1 MKIADA
7 EVFLLRIPLKKA
19 LADSISKWNRIEM
32 IVLKVTSSDGLE
44 GWGFNWTIGIGGDIV
59 RDMLTRYL
67 IPAIRGMDLDLP
79 KILQEQVYARNNFVW
94 DYRLGQTGVAQ
105 MGMSAIDMALWDIRC
120 KSSDLPLWKFLGG
133 CRETVP
139 AYNTDV
145 GWLSWSA
152 DELIDNI
159 RGAIREGFTAVKIK
173 VGKSDPLE
181 DYDRIKQV
189 REAVGEKVKL
199 MVDVNTKWDVNTAV
213 RWGRKFEDH
222 DIFWLEEPIS
232 LLDISGHATIARA
245 LQTPIA
251 VGESIYSKYTFREY
265 IDANACQVVQADT
278 TKLTG
283 ITEWLEV
290 ASLASTKNL
299 PIVPHTN
306 IQYPVHVQL
315 AGSTPNVIMVEFVP
329 WCTEVWKEPV
339 RIEHGIFRMPTA
351 AGLNTEIK
359 SSIIEQYKA

>member
-1 MKIADA
+1 MKIVNGEA
-7 EVFLLRIPLKKA
+7 FLLQIPLKKP

-32 IVLKVTSSDGLE
+32 IVLKLTTSGGLE

-67 IPAIRGMDLDLP
+67 IPTIQGFDLDLSRNLP
-79 KILQEQVYARNNFVW
+79 AEVYARNNFLW

-105 MGMSAIDMALWDIRC
+105 MGMVAMDMALWDIRC

-145 GWLSWSA
+145 GWLSWSV
-152 DELIDNI
+152 DELIDNV
-159 RGAIREGFTAVKIK
+159 RGAIRDGFTAVKIK
-173 VGKSDPLE
+173 VGKSDPSE
-181 DYDRIKQV
+181 DYDRVRQV
-189 REAVGEKVKL
+189 REAVGDKIKL
-199 MVDVNTKWDVNTAV
+199 MADANTKWDVNTAV
-213 RWGRKFEDH
+213 KWGKKLEDH
-222 DIFWLEEPIS
+222 AIFWLEEPIS
-232 LLDISGHATIARA
+232 PLDISGHATIARA

-265 IDANACQVVQADT
+265 IDANACEIVQADA

-315 AGSTPNVIMVEFVP
+315 AASTPNVIMLEYVP
-329 WCTEVWKEPV
+329 WCMDVWKEPI
-339 RIEHGIFRMPTA
+339 RIENGKFYPPTTP
-351 AGLNTEIK
+351 GLNTEIK
-359 SSIIEQYKA
+359 SSIIEQYSA